1 MGKHPHHFHLYSD
14 YPSASST
21 VPNVVSFNPQ
31 NIVVGFIISVFVDKK
46 VSLRSLV
53 IYPQPQS

>member
-21 VPNVVSFNPQ
+21 VPNVSFSPQ
-31 NIVVGFIISVFVDKK
+31 NIVVGFIISILVDKK

-53 IYPQPQS
+53 TYPQPQS